1 MSEIHK
7 KPSEAKADCWI
18 LRLRLSPEI
27 IKEEN
32 KIKRRK
38 GTVPRGTVPDISKK
52 ENKGGLSFRTV
63 PRLEEKIKHL
73 MV

>member
-38 GTVPRGTVPDISKK
+38 GTVPTGTVPRGTVPDISKK
-52 ENKGGLSFRTV
+52 RIC
-63 PRLEEKIKHL
+63 PPIKL
-73 MV
+73 K